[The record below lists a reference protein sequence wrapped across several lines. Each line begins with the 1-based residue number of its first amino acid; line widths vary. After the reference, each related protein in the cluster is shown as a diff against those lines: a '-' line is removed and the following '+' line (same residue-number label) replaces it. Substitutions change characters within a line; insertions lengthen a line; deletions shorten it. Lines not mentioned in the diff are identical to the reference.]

1 MRMRVNWKWVV
12 PILAMGLGLVLV
24 AFAQGH
30 SIREDRLAALL
41 LPALY
46 VASGLALLIGTRWG
60 HDLLIVLA
68 IGSLALLLPSLVAP
82 RTMSAISGLI
92 TLTVGN
98 DHLITVVKE
107 IIFSICALA
116 CAIFANRALPGS
128 DDSSKWSLLLRWTRF
143 PPVVLFVACIL
154 WGIALTLVSV
164 LWAHFGYLRYVAS
177 EDLPSLLEKYIDSFK
192 ANYSD
197 YGYHLLLVPSVVTWI
212 FVIAPLFYFSP
223 RILRRFSLPPIV
235 SSSILTGAILGASG
249 TSAAYIIGV
258 WQSPETTQFIAALLG
273 AVPFFPHLMTILV
286 GLLGYLLGGVAGW
299 LVGYLLLFPIRSH
312 EHTA

>member
-1 MRMRVNWKWVV
+1 MRVNWKWVV
-12 PILAMGLGLVLV
+12 PILAMGLGVVLV
-24 AFAQGH
+24 ALAQGH

-46 VASGLALLIGTRWG
+46 VASGLALLIGMRWG
-60 HDLLIVLA
+60 RDLLIVSA

-82 RTMSAISGLI
+82 GTMSAISGLI
-92 TLTVGN
+92 ALTVGS
-98 DHLITVVKE
+98 DHLTVKE

-116 CAIFANRALPGS
+116 AAVFANRALPGS

-177 EDLPSLLEKYIDSFK
+177 EDLPTLLEKYIDSFK
-192 ANYSD
+192 ANYFD
-197 YGYHLLLVPSVVTWI
+197 YGGFVLVPSVVTWVVI
-212 FVIAPLFYFSP
+212 IAPLFYFSP

-235 SSSILTGAILGASG
+235 SSSILAGAILGASG
-249 TSAAYIIGV
+249 TSAAFIIDV
-258 WQSPETTQFIAALLG
+258 WQNPENTQFVAALLG
-273 AVPFFPHLMTILV
+273 ALVPFSESVLV
-286 GLLGYLLGGVAGW
+286 AILGYLLGGVAGY
-299 LVGYLLLFPIRSH
+299 LVGNLLLFPIRDHSVSQS
-312 EHTA
+312 